1 MNLWLTDYMKTWT
14 HDPSMGPKPFVQVID
29 RPRLRAVT
37 EEQRQLIMEARL
49 EDLNNIRKV
58 SLYAII
64 PLIFISFGGGYLLSS
79 RMLKP
84 LDKLNIEM
92 TKRNLENLRE
102 KIKYID
108 NGDEISSLILSFNNM
123 TERLNLAFESQRNF
137 VENASHEIKT
147 PLSVIQATIE
157 NALEDDKLTY
167 KEIELILNNIKKQ
180 IVFINKLTEDLL
192 LLAVLK
198 NHIKTEDIDFR
209 KVIEITVNNLKA
221 VIAKSKMNLKL
232 SMGNK
237 RILIKANQELLQRAL
252 ANIVEN
258 SIKYSGGTKL
268 DIKVIT
274 DMARNLTIVKF
285 TDDGKGIPLEQMD
298 KVFERFYRIDKGRS
312 KKTGGSGLGL
322 AITKEII
329 EAHGGEVYVS
339 KNHIKGTQFV
349 IELPIIKEQGTS
361 NN

>member
-1 MNLWLTDYMKTWT
+1 
-14 HDPSMGPKPFVQVID
+14 
-29 RPRLRAVT
+29 
-37 EEQRQLIMEARL
+37 
-49 EDLNNIRKV
+49 
-58 SLYAII
+58 
-64 PLIFISFGGGYLLSS
+64 
-79 RMLKP
+79 
-84 LDKLNIEM
+84 
-92 TKRNLENLRE
+92 
-102 KIKYID
+102 
-108 NGDEISSLILSFNNM
+108 
-123 TERLNLAFESQRNF
+123 
-137 VENASHEIKT
+137 
-147 PLSVIQATIE
+147 
-157 NALEDDKLTY
+157 
-167 KEIELILNNIKKQ
+167 
-180 IVFINKLTEDLL
+180 LL